1 MKKIISL
8 ILVLL
13 VAFSAM
19 TVCAEEITGDS
30 YVVLAQA
37 QNNKLFV
44 NGIMMDFDA
53 MNEKVVP
60 FVDENGNCMVPLR
73 AVVGT
78 VGGWID
84 WIEETNTVVMLYNGV
99 EISFVLDTNEIKV
112 GDETVE
118 VSVAPYTVYDR
129 TVVTLDFFE
138 KCLGAQTTF
147 DEETKTV
154 ILGFITKVY
163 AAG

>member
-8 ILVLL
+8 IMVFLIAL
-13 VAFSAM
+13 SAM
-19 TVCAEEITGDS
+19 TVFAEEAAGDS

-44 NGIMMDFDA
+44 NGIMMDFDE

-84 WIEETNTVVMLYNGV
+84 WVEETDTVVMLYNGV
-99 EISFVLDTNEIKV
+99 EISFAMNSNQIKV
-112 GDETVE
+112 GEETVE

-138 KCLGAQTTF
+138 KCLGSQTAF